1 MTRPTAVLLA
11 VVVTA
16 ITVPAVLAWGPP
28 GVFVSMGGFAFGWGV
43 GWLVDWITDHFPE
56 DYPHD

>member
-16 ITVPAVLAWGPP
+16 ITVPAVLAWGPA
-28 GVFVSMGGFAFGWGV
+28 GVVVSAVGFGAGYGLGCLV
-43 GWLVDWITDHFPE
+43 DWLVDRGE
-56 DYPHD
+56 ERYP